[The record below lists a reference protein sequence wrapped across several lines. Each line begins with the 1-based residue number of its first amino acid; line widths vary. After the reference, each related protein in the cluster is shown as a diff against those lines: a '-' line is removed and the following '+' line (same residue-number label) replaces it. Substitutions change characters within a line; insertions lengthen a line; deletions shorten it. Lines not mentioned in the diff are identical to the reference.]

1 MNYDTNDYIYNLLN
15 SLQKNNISTS
25 TRPKNK
31 SFLKSKY
38 VVSDDEINNILFSLK
53 SKQNNPYELPNKK
66 EDNESSSDSDNESE
80 SSSDSDSESSS
91 ESDNESSSES
101 DNESSSDS
109 DSDSEEE
116 NKKEEYLDKIEINEE
131 EYIYKD
137 TIITSNELEELDK
150 IVYNEYNNF
159 YDTYIKYDDDD
170 IQNKIDIRY
179 IIFYNYIIKK
189 LAIQLKD
196 ENDLQNKSFLIKELN
211 NVLKN
216 NNDII
221 HLFNKIVNRLID
233 KNYLKK
239 NIDIQFKNGQLMS
252 HQGENI
258 TTLIAYINNIIIEMN
273 EYEDINIDTLYKLTN
288 EYKLTN
294 KITDETK
301 LQINNLIKYYKEN
314 PILTILNKEY
324 YINSCINNYELSSS
338 PFLVSSSRIIID
350 QKYKDLLIQHLDFFN
365 KIRKLYNNCYIL
377 NLYDNYLKVN
387 KETDTIDKNIY
398 KELSLYKMEQIIKN
412 LYKPLDDINESFNDS
427 EKKFLYII
435 KFNINESLKKNPD
448 KTEIEIINYYI
459 DSLYSLLEED
469 YDKIDKLYKLDK
481 INKDYYKIIKSIDIQ
496 EQYLLI
502 DKIYKYLRN
511 RYNDRIQI
519 HRNIK
524 QIIKDIK
531 MKGTNTLDI
540 DKLNKYMMAIIYVIT
555 NNKNTINLLNK
566 LKHNSN
572 QKELSFINKL
582 QNIYLIKDKNVNN
595 KSTDKINQYNI
606 DELYREIVFILKDN
620 NNTLKDPLKSNLNRR
635 KLRNLMSYVIEDS
648 VYDEKIN
655 GTVSSSINN
664 CIKLH
669 KSKKWLNIPE
679 GYQYFIAHPKYYNK
693 EKMYK
698 NKDKSIIYYGNLI
711 SNIELED
718 SIFTTRELEIYEPTD
733 DYWKLYCNLNYLPT
747 DEYKCNYV
755 GMIYTF
761 TDKNKN
767 VRKFINGLYNKN
779 TGDYKILTE
788 KDYQKE
794 CNWFQKYNNSIIGKI
809 NNLLKMKISDIPLE
823 YKQTIKDV
831 IIDKLKKI
839 YMPYINNQ
847 SNLNQEIYRI
857 NMEYNLNMK
866 IEDIMNKIKELD
878 EIIENSSNNS
888 LYNYLLIVNFIISLF
903 SRVSPLFDMS
913 AYGRYII
920 YYYPDLSIIF
930 KITDEERVLDNH
942 ENIDLLNKLLI
953 RFYPYFNHI
962 KKDKFDVISNY
973 INKYINI
980 NIDLDIINIYKKYML
995 LDNISSNNE
1004 INMKS
1009 KLNNLEDI
1017 KMKEQQNI
1025 IELLDIKDNINRF
1038 TYENDINEYYKKIEN
1053 YCSSKNTLFK
1063 IYINDKNNHIQCVT
1077 KNNYKD
1083 IIKTNLISDND
1094 KKYIENYFTTK
1105 MNNIVDLLINIY
1117 KNNINLK
1124 LKGHFKDK
1132 NNMKES
1138 IIKDI
1143 SYEDIDEIFIK
1154 VERILNKRISKEE
1167 RIKLMN
1173 KLDIYYN
1180 YVDDIDVFTKD
1191 INILMNKSLEYYI
1204 DEYIK
1209 DIENRLD
1216 KYSNLE
1222 NTTNEELKNLIENDY
1237 ENRFII
1243 FKNILDALHYKY
1255 NTTIYNIKDNLLDSS
1270 EHASIDYYVIE
1281 YISQKLEEVIKYR
1294 VDGYDFDLITNDIR
1308 GQDLFKDSSLNKK
1321 KYDKIRGLPG
1331 TTLQESSKNSD
1342 VNFSIDKQGNNR
1354 CHICD
1359 RIMKD
1364 EDELNINVE
1373 YKDINENIKISFCS
1387 VECSNKYKYKTE
1399 GYKPYHNKNRGVKS
1413 MTEFIMNKCIN
1424 KMIEPPS
1431 KDIII
1436 DELIKNGLEKFN
1448 RLDLSKKQLYDLI
1461 ISLKTWEPD
1470 FKNKN
1475 IQLCIENISILFEKD
1490 ISEYKS
1496 NGKYNYKEIWN
1507 ILVNDPIIQIKE
1519 RINNK
1524 LTYKYEMGIAEYL
1537 KRREEKESDK

>member
-1 MNYDTNDYIYNLLN
+1 MNYDTNDYINNLLN
-15 SLQKNNISTS
+15 TIQKNNISMS
-25 TRPKNK
+25 TIKNK
-31 SFLKSKY
+31 SYLKSKY
-38 VVSDDEINNILFSLK
+38 VVDDNEIDNILSSIK
-53 SKQNNPYELPNKK
+53 SKKNNPYEIPNKN
-66 EDNESSSDSDNESE
+66 DESSSSDDE
-80 SSSDSDSESSS
+80 SSSSDD
-91 ESDNESSSES
+91 ESD
-101 DNESSSDS
+101 
-109 DSDSEEE
+109 
-116 NKKEEYLDKIEINEE
+116 KEKEDLDKIEFNEE

-137 TIITSNELEELDK
+137 TIISSNEIEELDK

-189 LAIQLKD
+189 LALQLKD
-196 ENDLQNKSFLIKELN
+196 ENRINFSQREFLLDKSFLMKELN
-211 NVLKN
+211 KILKN
-216 NNDII
+216 NNTI
-221 HLFNKIVNRLID
+221 HVFNKIVNRLID
-233 KNYLKK
+233 RNYLKK
-239 NIDIQFKNGQLMS
+239 NDIEINTKKD
-252 HQGENI
+252 I
-258 TTLIAYINNIIIEMN
+258 TTIISYINNIMIEIN
-273 EYEDINIDTLYKLTN
+273 EYKDITIDTLYKLTN
-288 EYKLTN
+288 EYKLNN
-294 KITDETK
+294 KISDETK

-314 PILTILNKEY
+314 PILSILNKEY
-324 YINSCINNYELSSS
+324 YINSCINNYEISIIHDNF
-338 PFLVSSSRIIID
+338 FLN

-365 KIRKLYNNCYIL
+365 KIKKLYNNCYIL

-387 KETDTIDKNIY
+387 DTSSEPLNKNIY

-412 LYKPLDDINESFNDS
+412 LYKPLDDNIDSSFNDS

-469 YDKIDKLYKLDK
+469 YDKIDKLYKSDK

-502 DKIYKYLRN
+502 DKIYKYLKN

-519 HRNIK
+519 NRNIK
-524 QIIKDIK
+524 EIIKDIK
-531 MKGTNTLDI
+531 MNRENTLDI
-540 DKLNKYMMAIIYVIT
+540 DKLNKYMIAIIYVIT
-555 NNKNTINLLNK
+555 NNKNTIDLLNK
-566 LKHNSN
+566 LKLNSN
-572 QKELSFINKL
+572 QKELTFINKL
-582 QNIYLIKDKNVNN
+582 ENIYLLKQKNIKDK
-595 KSTDKINQYNI
+595 INDYNI
-606 DELYREIVFILKDN
+606 DELYREIVFILKEN

-635 KLRNLMSYVIEDS
+635 KLRNLMSYVID
-648 VYDEKIN
+648 DNNEKTN
-655 GTVSSSINN
+655 SNLEMINN

-669 KSKKWLNIPE
+669 KSKKWLDIPE

-693 EKMYK
+693 EKMCK
-698 NKDKSIIYYGNLI
+698 NKDKSIMYYGNLI
-711 SNIELED
+711 GNIELED
-718 SIFTTRELEIYEPTD
+718 SIFTTRDLEIYEPTD
-733 DYWKLYCNLNYLPT
+733 EYWKLYCNLNYLPT

-761 TDKNKN
+761 TDKDKN

-788 KDYQKE
+788 KDYKKE

-839 YMPYINNQ
+839 YMPYVNNQ

-866 IEDIMNKIKELD
+866 IENIMNKIKELD

-930 KITDEERVLDNH
+930 NITDDEQVINNS
-942 ENIDLLNKLLI
+942 ENKDISFLNKLLI

-962 KKDKFDVISNY
+962 RKDKFDVISNY
-973 INKYINI
+973 INKYIHLNM
-980 NIDLDIINIYKKYML
+980 DMDIINIYKKYML
-995 LDNISSNNE
+995 LDNISSSNLNY
-1004 INMKS
+1004 NMKT
-1009 KLNNLEDI
+1009 KLNNLEEI

-1025 IELLDIKDNINRF
+1025 IELLDIKENINRF
-1038 TYENDINEYYKKIEN
+1038 AYENDINEYYKKIES
-1053 YCSSKNTLFK
+1053 YCSPKNTLFK
-1063 IYINDKNNHIQCVT
+1063 VYINDKNNHIQCVT

-1105 MNNIVDLLINIY
+1105 TNNIVDLLINIY
-1117 KNNINLK
+1117 KNNINVK
-1124 LKGHFKDK
+1124 FKGATHSK
-1132 NNMKES
+1132 NKES

-1143 SYEDIDEIFIK
+1143 SYEDIDDIFIK

-1167 RIKLMN
+1167 RVKLMN

-1216 KYSNLE
+1216 KYNNLE
-1222 NTTNEELKNLIENDY
+1222 NTTDEELKNLIENDY

-1243 FKNILDALHYKY
+1243 FKNILDVLHYKY
-1255 NTTIYNIKDNLLDSS
+1255 NTTIYNIKNNLLDSS
-1270 EHASIDYYVIE
+1270 EHPSIDYYVIE
-1281 YISQKLEEVIKYR
+1281 YISQKLEEIIKYR
-1294 VDGYDFDLITNDIR
+1294 VDGYDYDLITNDIR
-1308 GQDLFKDSSLNKK
+1308 NISLNKE
-1321 KYDKIRGLPG
+1321 KYNKM
-1331 TTLQESSKNSD
+1331 QESLIKSN

-1354 CHICD
+1354 CYICD
-1359 RIMKD
+1359 KIMRGE
-1364 EDELNINVE
+1364 EDLNINVE

-1399 GYKPYHNKNRGVKS
+1399 GYKPYHNKNKGVKS

-1431 KDIII
+1431 KDIVI
-1436 DELIKNGLEKFN
+1436 DELIKNDLDKFN

-1496 NGKYNYKEIWN
+1496 NGKYNYKDIWN
-1507 ILVNDPIIQIKE
+1507 MLVNDPIIQIKE

-1537 KRREEKESDK
+1537 KRREQKELDK